1 MYIDSEQ
8 SEVPVGGT
16 AMTLSEKSKQRLRK
30 ALEDMRQ
37 EILEEVRVQ
46 IERARVKDHMGD
58 LGDYAT
64 ADMAAEY
71 AHLFGE
77 RLRHRLQLIEDA
89 LDGIENGDYGLCEE
103 CEEPINEKRLQ
114 LMPFALF
121 CVRCQSEL
129 ERQAKIRGETFEEW
143 YGTSRNE

>member
-1 MYIDSEQ
+1 
-8 SEVPVGGT
+8 
-16 AMTLSEKSKQRLRK
+16 MTLSKKSKQRLWK

-37 EILEEVRVQ
+37 EILDEVRVQ
-46 IERARVKDHMGD
+46 IERARVKDHTGD

-71 AHLFGE
+71 AHLLGE
-77 RLRHRLQLIEDA
+77 RLRQRLQLIEDA
-89 LDGIENGDYGLCEE
+89 LEGIENGDYGFCEE

-129 ERQAKIRGETFEEW
+129 ERQAKTRGETFEEW

>member
-1 MYIDSEQ
+1 
-8 SEVPVGGT
+8 
-16 AMTLSEKSKQRLRK
+16 MTLSKKSKQQLRK
-30 ALEDMRQ
+30 TLEDMRQ
-37 EILEEVRVQ
+37 EILDEVRIQ
-46 IERARVKDHMGD
+46 IERSRVQDHTGD

-77 RLRHRLQLIEDA
+77 RLTHRLQLIEDA
-89 LDGIENGDYGLCEE
+89 LDGIENGDYGFCEE

-121 CVRCQSEL
+121 CVSCQSEL

-143 YGTSRNE
+143 YGTSRSE

>member
-1 MYIDSEQ
+1 M
-8 SEVPVGGT
+8 
-16 AMTLSEKSKQRLRK
+16 ALSEESKKQLRK
-30 ALEDMRQ
+30 SLEDMRR
-37 EILEEVRVQ
+37 ELLDEMRVQ
-46 IERARVKDHMGD
+46 IERAREKDHMGD

-77 RLRHRLQLIEDA
+77 RLRRRLQMIEDA
-89 LDGIENGDYGLCEE
+89 LDGIENGDYGICEE

-129 ERQAKIRGETFEEW
+129 EREAKVRGEAFEEW
-143 YGTSRNE
+143 YWASRNE

>member
-1 MYIDSEQ
+1 
-8 SEVPVGGT
+8 
-16 AMTLSEKSKQRLRK
+16 MTLSDKSKQRLRK

-37 EILEEVRVQ
+37 EILDEVRVQ
-46 IERARVKDHMGD
+46 IERSRVKDHTGD
-58 LGDYAT
+58 LGDYAA

-77 RLRHRLQLIEDA
+77 RLRKRLQLIEDA
-89 LDGIENGDYGLCEE
+89 LDGIENGHYGFCEE
-103 CEEPINEKRLQ
+103 CDEPINEKRLQ

-129 ERQAKIRGETFEEW
+129 ERQAKMRGETFEDW
-143 YGTSRNE
+143 YWTSRDE

>member
-1 MYIDSEQ
+1 
-8 SEVPVGGT
+8 
-16 AMTLSEKSKQRLRK
+16 MTLSNESRQRLRK
-30 ALEDMRQ
+30 TLEDMRQ
-37 EILEEVRVQ
+37 EILDEVRVQ
-46 IERARVKDHMGD
+46 IERARVKDHTGD

-77 RLRHRLQLIEDA
+77 RLRRRLQLIEDA
-89 LDGIENGDYGLCEE
+89 LDGIENGDYGFCEE

-121 CVRCQSEL
+121 CVRCQSKL

>member
-1 MYIDSEQ
+1 
-8 SEVPVGGT
+8 
-16 AMTLSEKSKQRLRK
+16 MTLSKKSKKQLQK
-30 ALEDMRQ
+30 TLEDMRQ

-46 IERARVKDHMGD
+46 IERARVKDHTGD

-77 RLRHRLQLIEDA
+77 RLRKRLHLIEDA
-89 LDGIENGDYGLCEE
+89 LDGIKNGDYGSCEE
-103 CEEPINEKRLQ
+103 CEEQINEKRLQ

>member
-1 MYIDSEQ
+1 
-8 SEVPVGGT
+8 
-16 AMTLSEKSKQRLRK
+16 MTLSDESRQRLRK
-30 ALEDMRQ
+30 TLEDMRQ
-37 EILEEVRVQ
+37 EILDEVRVQ
-46 IERARVKDHMGD
+46 IERARVKDHTGD

-77 RLRHRLQLIEDA
+77 RLRKRLHLIEDA
-89 LDGIENGDYGLCEE
+89 LDGIKNGDYGFCEE

>member
-1 MYIDSEQ
+1 
-8 SEVPVGGT
+8 
-16 AMTLSEKSKQRLRK
+16 MTLSEKSKQRLRK

-77 RLRHRLQLIEDA
+77 RLTHRLQLIEDA
-89 LDGIENGDYGLCEE
+89 LDGIENGDYGFCEE

>member
-1 MYIDSEQ
+1 M
-8 SEVPVGGT
+8 
-16 AMTLSEKSKQRLRK
+16 ALSEESKQQLRK
-30 ALEDMRQ
+30 SLEDMRR
-37 EILEEVRVQ
+37 ELLDEMRVQ
-46 IERARVKDHMGD
+46 IERAREKDHMGD

-77 RLRHRLQLIEDA
+77 RLRRRLQMIEDA
-89 LDGIENGDYGLCEE
+89 LDGIENGDYGICEE

-129 ERQAKIRGETFEEW
+129 ERQAKLRGERFEEW
-143 YGTSRNE
+143 YGASRNE

>member
-1 MYIDSEQ
+1 
-8 SEVPVGGT
+8 
-16 AMTLSEKSKQRLRK
+16 MTLSDKSKQRLRK
-30 ALEDMRQ
+30 TLEDMRQ
-37 EILEEVRVQ
+37 EILDEVRVQ
-46 IERARVKDHMGD
+46 IERSRVKDHTGD

-77 RLRHRLQLIEDA
+77 RLRKRLQLIEDA
-89 LDGIENGDYGLCEE
+89 LDGIENGDYGFCEE
-103 CEEPINEKRLQ
+103 CDEPINEKRLQ

-129 ERQAKIRGETFEEW
+129 ERQAKMRGETFEEW
-143 YGTSRNE
+143 YGTSRDE

>member
-1 MYIDSEQ
+1 
-8 SEVPVGGT
+8 
-16 AMTLSEKSKQRLRK
+16 MTLSKKSKKQLK
-30 ALEDMRQ
+30 KTLEEMRQ
-37 EILEEVRVQ
+37 ELLDEVRVQ
-46 IERARVKDHMGD
+46 IERSRVQDHVGD

-71 AHLFGE
+71 AHLFSE
-77 RLRHRLQLIEDA
+77 RLVRRLQLIEDA
-89 LDGIENGDYGLCEE
+89 LDGIENGYYGLCEE

-143 YGTSRNE
+143 YGTSRSE

>member
-1 MYIDSEQ
+1 
-8 SEVPVGGT
+8 
-16 AMTLSEKSKQRLRK
+16 MTLSKKSKKQLK
-30 ALEDMRQ
+30 KTLEEMRQ
-37 EILEEVRVQ
+37 ELLDEVRVQ
-46 IERARVKDHMGD
+46 IERSRVQDHVGD

-77 RLRHRLQLIEDA
+77 RLVRRLQLIEDA
-89 LDGIENGDYGLCEE
+89 LDGIENGYYGLCEE
-103 CEEPINEKRLQ
+103 CEQPINEKRLQ

-143 YGTSRNE
+143 YGTSRSE

>member
-1 MYIDSEQ
+1 
-8 SEVPVGGT
+8 
-16 AMTLSEKSKQRLRK
+16 MTLSKKSKQRLRK
-30 ALEDMRQ
+30 ALEDMRR
-37 EILEEVRVQ
+37 EILDEVRVQ
-46 IERARVKDHMGD
+46 IERSRVKDHTGD

-71 AHLFGE
+71 AHLLSE
-77 RLRHRLQLIEDA
+77 RLRKRLQLIEDA
-89 LDGIENGDYGLCEE
+89 LDGIENGNYGFCDE
-103 CEEPINEKRLQ
+103 CDEPINEKRLQ

-129 ERQAKIRGETFEEW
+129 ERQAKMRGETLEEW

>member
-1 MYIDSEQ
+1 
-8 SEVPVGGT
+8 
-16 AMTLSEKSKQRLRK
+16 MTLSTESKQRLRK
-30 ALEDMRQ
+30 SLEDMRR
-37 EILEEVRVQ
+37 ELLDEVRVQ
-46 IERARVKDHMGD
+46 IERSRVQDHVGD
-58 LGDYAT
+58 LGDYAA

-77 RLRHRLQLIEDA
+77 RLVRRLQLIEDA
-89 LDGIENGDYGLCEE
+89 LDGIENGYYGLCEE

-143 YGTSRNE
+143 YGTSRSE

>member
-1 MYIDSEQ
+1 
-8 SEVPVGGT
+8 
-16 AMTLSEKSKQRLRK
+16 MTLSDESRQRLRK
-30 ALEDMRQ
+30 TLEDMRQ
-37 EILEEVRVQ
+37 EILDEVRVQ
-46 IERARVKDHMGD
+46 IERSRVKDHTGD

-77 RLRHRLQLIEDA
+77 RLRKRLHLIEDA
-89 LDGIENGDYGLCEE
+89 LDGIENGDYGFCEE

-121 CVRCQSEL
+121 CVHCQSAM
-129 ERQAKIRGETFEEW
+129 ERQAKMRGETFEEW
-143 YGTSRNE
+143 YGTSRND

>member
-1 MYIDSEQ
+1 
-8 SEVPVGGT
+8 
-16 AMTLSEKSKQRLRK
+16 MTLSKKSKKQLK
-30 ALEDMRQ
+30 KTLEEMRQ
-37 EILEEVRVQ
+37 ELLDEVRVQ
-46 IERARVKDHMGD
+46 IERSRVQDHVGD

-64 ADMAAEY
+64 ADMTAEY

-77 RLRHRLQLIEDA
+77 RLVRRLQLIEDA
-89 LDGIENGDYGLCEE
+89 LDGIENGYYGLCEE

-143 YGTSRNE
+143 YGTSRSE

>member
-1 MYIDSEQ
+1 
-8 SEVPVGGT
+8 
-16 AMTLSEKSKQRLRK
+16 MTLSTESKQRLRK
-30 ALEDMRQ
+30 SLEDMRR
-37 EILEEVRVQ
+37 ELLDEVRVQ
-46 IERARVKDHMGD
+46 IERSRVQDHVGD

-77 RLRHRLQLIEDA
+77 RLRRRLQLIEDA
-89 LDGIENGDYGLCEE
+89 LDGIENGYYGFCEE

-143 YGTSRNE
+143 YWASRNE

>member
-1 MYIDSEQ
+1 
-8 SEVPVGGT
+8 
-16 AMTLSEKSKQRLRK
+16 MTLSKKSKKQLK
-30 ALEDMRQ
+30 KTLEEMRQ
-37 EILEEVRVQ
+37 ELLDEVKVQ
-46 IERARVKDHMGD
+46 IERSRVQDHVGD

-77 RLRHRLQLIEDA
+77 RLVRRLQLIEDA
-89 LDGIENGDYGLCEE
+89 LDGIENGYYGLCEE

-143 YGTSRNE
+143 YGTSRSE

>member
-1 MYIDSEQ
+1 
-8 SEVPVGGT
+8 
-16 AMTLSEKSKQRLRK
+16 MTLSNESRQRLRK
-30 ALEDMRQ
+30 TLEDMRQ
-37 EILEEVRVQ
+37 EILDEVRVQ
-46 IERARVKDHMGD
+46 IERARVKDHTGD

-77 RLRHRLQLIEDA
+77 RLRRRLQLIEDA
-89 LDGIENGDYGLCEE
+89 LDGIENGDYGSCEE

-121 CVRCQSEL
+121 CVRCQSKL

-143 YGTSRNE
+143 YGTSRSE

>member
-1 MYIDSEQ
+1 
-8 SEVPVGGT
+8 
-16 AMTLSEKSKQRLRK
+16 MTLSKKSKKQLQK
-30 ALEDMRQ
+30 TLEDMRQ

-46 IERARVKDHMGD
+46 IERSRVQDHMGD

-64 ADMAAEY
+64 ADMATEY

-77 RLRHRLQLIEDA
+77 RLMHRLQLIEDA
-89 LDGIENGDYGLCEE
+89 LEGIENGDYGFCEE

-129 ERQAKIRGETFEEW
+129 ERQAKIRGERFEEW
-143 YGTSRNE
+143 YGTSRSE

>member
-1 MYIDSEQ
+1 
-8 SEVPVGGT
+8 
-16 AMTLSEKSKQRLRK
+16 MTLSKKSKKQLK
-30 ALEDMRQ
+30 KTLEEMRQ
-37 EILEEVRVQ
+37 ELLDEVRVQ
-46 IERARVKDHMGD
+46 IERSRVQDHVGD

-77 RLRHRLQLIEDA
+77 RLVRRLQLIEDA
-89 LDGIENGDYGLCEE
+89 LDGIENGYYGLCEE

-143 YGTSRNE
+143 YGTSRSE

>member
-1 MYIDSEQ
+1 
-8 SEVPVGGT
+8 
-16 AMTLSEKSKQRLRK
+16 MTLSKKSKQQLQK
-30 ALEDMRQ
+30 TLEDMRQ
-37 EILEEVRVQ
+37 EILDEVRVQ
-46 IERARVKDHMGD
+46 IERARVKDHTGD

-71 AHLFGE
+71 AHSFGE
-77 RLRHRLQLIEDA
+77 RLRQRLQLIEDA
-89 LDGIENGDYGLCEE
+89 LEGIENGDYGFCEE
-103 CEEPINEKRLQ
+103 CEEPINKKRLQ

-129 ERQAKIRGETFEEW
+129 ERQARIRGETFEEW